1 MRNIFGIYTDAVP
14 KANKPFGV
22 AFRSFSSLCGAYYQ
36 ASPYEPRLLVLTF
49 MMTDLLP
56 RTFLGGY
63 RARWSRRIQ
72 DGGDEEIMGGLWRRR
87 QRCGPA
93 TLCSPCS
100 VRNLNAPSSVRNLNA
115 PIAAWGAPSDDFPT
129 LGAAA
134 VKTSKK
140 KAPAGSGSS
149 GSSGGRLA
157 STLAPTGTHFFRHL
171 RAHPSQLFTI
181 VLMVWC
187 IQLG

>member
-1 MRNIFGIYTDAVP
+1 M
-14 KANKPFGV
+14 PFQKQTNLS
-22 AFRSFSSLCGAYYQ
+22 ASPFHLFRPFAGRSNQ
-36 ASPYEPRLLVLTF
+36 ASPYEPRLLVLIS
-49 MMTDLLP
+49 MMTDPLP
-56 RTFLGGY
+56 RTFLGWY

-93 TLCSPCS
+93 TLCSPC
-100 VRNLNAPSSVRNLNA
+100 SVRNLNA

-181 VLMVWC
+181 VLTVWC